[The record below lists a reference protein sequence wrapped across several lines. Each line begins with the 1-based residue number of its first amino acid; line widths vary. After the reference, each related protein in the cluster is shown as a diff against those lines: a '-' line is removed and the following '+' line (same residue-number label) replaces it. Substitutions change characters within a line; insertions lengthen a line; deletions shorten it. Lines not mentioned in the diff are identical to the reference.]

1 MHFVHVRVARPSET
15 FLSHHTVLRRRFHGN
30 ARVVIFCKRLRRH
43 NKEGPDAFTSGP
55 SRAPVQLIE
64 KGRRQERASSV
75 SQRIDVISLRG
86 PECDALRGCPRFALF
101 YMAVL

>member
-1 MHFVHVRVARPSET
+1 MY
-15 FLSHHTVLRRRFHGN
+15 VLRAHLKHFSAITRYSAAVFMET
-30 ARVVIFCKRLRRH
+30 RVVIFCKRLRRH